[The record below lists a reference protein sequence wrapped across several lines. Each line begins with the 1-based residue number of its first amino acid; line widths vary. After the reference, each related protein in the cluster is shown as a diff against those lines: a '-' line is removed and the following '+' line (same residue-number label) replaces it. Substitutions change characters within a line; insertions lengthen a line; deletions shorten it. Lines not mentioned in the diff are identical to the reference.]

1 MKKVIVIGPSGG
13 GKSTFSKAL
22 HKITNI
28 PLFHLDIIFWNSD
41 KTTVEKTVFLDRLLK
56 IIQKDKWIIDG
67 DYASTMELR
76 MRECDT
82 VIFLDYPPEICLSGI
97 KERKGKVRSDMPW
110 VEREDD
116 AELIEL
122 VKNYNTQKRP
132 KVMELLGKYSHKD
145 IYIFSNR
152 TQAEEFLTKLQ

>member
-1 MKKVIVIGPSGG
+1 MNKVIVIGPSGG

-56 IIQKDKWIIDG
+56 IIQKDTWIIDG

-82 VIFLDYPPEICLSGI
+82 VIFLDYPTEICLSGI
-97 KERKGKVRSDMPW
+97 KERKGKV
-110 VEREDD
+110 
-116 AELIEL
+116 
-122 VKNYNTQKRP
+122 
-132 KVMELLGKYSHKD
+132 
-145 IYIFSNR
+145 
-152 TQAEEFLTKLQ
+152 